1 MAPSLAEAPRAGRFR
16 DLAVRVISAV
26 LLAPLAIAAVWY
38 DFPWFDLLIA
48 LVTVMMVLEWR
59 QMVGG
64 GWRRPGWLVIG
75 YVYIALAVLAAF
87 WLRHDAK
94 FGLITFLWLL
104 AAVWAT
110 DIFAF
115 FTGRTLGGPKLA
127 PTISPGKTW
136 SGLLGGVLAAALVSI
151 VFTAWADAD
160 GVWLAFWGALV
171 AVVAQVGDLVES
183 AMKRRFGRKD
193 SGRLIPG
200 HGGILDRVDGLLA
213 ALLFLAA
220 VRLLGGGAVPW
231 N

>member
-1 MAPSLAEAPRAGRFR
+1 MAPSPAEAPRTGRFR
-16 DLAVRVISAV
+16 DLAVRVVSAV
-26 LLAPLAIAAVWY
+26 VLAPLAIAAVWY
-38 DFPWFDLLIA
+38 DFPWFDLLVA
-48 LVTVMMVLEWR
+48 LATVMMVFEWQ
-59 QMVGG
+59 QMVG

-75 YVYIALAVLAAF
+75 YIYIGLAVLAAF

-94 FGLITFLWLL
+94 TGLMTFLWLL

-127 PTISPGKTW
+127 PGISPGKTW
-136 SGLLGGVLAAALVSI
+136 SGLAGGVVAAAVVSV
-151 VFTAWADAD
+151 VFTAWMAAS
-160 GVWLAFWGALV
+160 GLSLAFWGALI
-171 AVVAQVGDLVES
+171 AVVAQIGDLVES
-183 AMKRRFGRKD
+183 AMKRRFGHKD

-213 ALLFLAA
+213 ALLFVAA
-220 VRLLGGGAVPW
+220 IRLLGGGAVPW